1 MNPFRSCCRRRINK
15 ETASHTQAVHT
26 QKTCSLSLYLSI
38 WRLEKKKKKKKPR
51 GETGGSISGS
61 DSNLTTT
68 HKTYKYREEIS
79 LSAPMLCI
87 GRKEMLGVGWG
98 GKSRGICLYLSFH
111 LFLSILPAFLA
122 PALFDYYVDVDVL
135 PFGPTDDG
143 DIDEEDQGSI
153 LMELISS
160 DRRLAGGGL

>member
-1 MNPFRSCCRRRINK
+1 MNPFRSCCCRRINK

-87 GRKEMLGVGWG
+87 GRKEMLGVGWEESHAG
-98 GKSRGICLYLSFH
+98 SVSIYLSISFFRFCPPFW
-111 LFLSILPAFLA
+111 LPLSLTITWTSTSCL
-122 PALFDYYVDVDVL
+122 
-135 PFGPTDDG
+135 
-143 DIDEEDQGSI
+143 
-153 LMELISS
+153 S
-160 DRRLAGGGL
+160 DRPTTATLMKKTKDQS

>member
-1 MNPFRSCCRRRINK
+1 MNPFRSCCCRRINK

-26 QKTCSLSLYLSI
+26 HKRLALYLSI

-111 LFLSILPAFLA
+111 LFL
-122 PALFDYYVDVDVL
+122 
-135 PFGPTDDG
+135 
-143 DIDEEDQGSI
+143 
-153 LMELISS
+153 
-160 DRRLAGGGL
+160 